1 MVDSIALLGY
11 DEDTVGVSIVLL
23 FVCSSV
29 YPFFFFSLSFLP
41 WARCFP
47 SSGIAVF
54 FFFSQDERRQLIII
68 IITMRCVLCC
78 AVVPLSPSL
87 SREAT
92 SGGG

>member
-1 MVDSIALLGY
+1 M
-11 DEDTVGVSIVLL
+11 
-23 FVCSSV
+23 
-29 YPFFFFSLSFLP
+29 
-41 WARCFP
+41 FP
-47 SSGIAVF
+47 SSYYLSARLSTLSFFFPFHSFPGLDVFLVRELLFFF